1 MCHHNLIFEFH
12 SMPRLCLIFGIDT
25 LRCAGTVCVRGV
37 LMNLRSAL
45 SVQAIKTDKAL
56 SSMPGH
62 AFRTKIFTKHS
73 VQQQLLPLLQR
84 CGCLCAASVSSL

>member
-1 MCHHNLIFEFH
+1 
-12 SMPRLCLIFGIDT
+12 MPRLCLIFGIDT

-37 LMNLRSAL
+37 LMNLHSAL
-45 SVQAIKTDKAL
+45 PVEAIKTDNKAL
-56 SSMPGH
+56 SSMRCENKNIH
-62 AFRTKIFTKHS
+62 KKHS